1 MLVGILLSVTDSS
14 KTQDVWGKY
23 TCQIIYNSTEDRTE
37 KKTEWQEKTGSEC
50 YANKVILASMDN
62 VVPSLYIAWL

>member
-1 MLVGILLSVTDSS
+1 MLEAN
-14 KTQDVWGKY
+14 Y

-37 KKTEWQEKTGSEC
+37 KRTQSIKWQEKTGSKC